1 MPSPRSIGA
10 LTRVRRLGWRR
21 EKNTPVFS
29 LTGCAPAGHITV
41 VAGIGVVLNPRSR
54 RNLRDPRAEA
64 RLAQTLGDHGVVRA
78 ARSIDELY
86 RIAEDFRRDAIDVL
100 AISGGDGTNHVTLTG
115 FLDVYGRATI
125 PQVALL
131 RGGTMNTVANSVGV
145 SKGRPEGI
153 LGRLIR
159 DYARRANAPMENV
172 ERHVMRIAPT
182 SGGKAHY
189 GFLFGTGVMCGF
201 LADYYR
207 DGEPSPLV
215 AAKTLARGIGSAF
228 IGGPTI
234 RRMAEPFRGSVS
246 LSCRPRDEHPLH
258 GGDRREEDWGE
269 RDYLAVAAG
278 TIAHIGLNFKPF
290 YRYRE
295 RPGHFHMLGIHA
307 SPVGFVRELPRIHR
321 GEPMRP
327 DKAFD
332 ALAERAVVRR
342 PAEDGGRLRYMI
354 DGDLHESDGDLEVT
368 IGPKVTLVV
377 VR

>member
-1 MPSPRSIGA
+1 
-10 LTRVRRLGWRR
+10 V
-21 EKNTPVFS
+21 
-29 LTGCAPAGHITV
+29 HITV

-64 RLAQTLGDHGVVRA
+64 RLARTLGDHGVVRA
-78 ARSIDELY
+78 ARSIDELH
-86 RIAEDFRRDAIDVL
+86 RIAEDFRRDDIDVL

-115 FLDVYGRATI
+115 FFDVYGRATM

-145 SKGRPEGI
+145 SKGRPEGL

-172 ERHVMRIAPT
+172 ERHVMRITPVE
-182 SGGKAHY
+182 GGKAHY

-201 LADYYR
+201 LADYYA

-215 AAKTLARGIGSAF
+215 AAKILARGIGSAF
-228 IGGPTI
+228 IRGPTI
-234 RRMAEPFRGSVS
+234 RRMAAPFRGSVN
-246 LSCRPRDEHPLH
+246 LSWAGNSEQSWD
-258 GGDRREEDWGE
+258 E

-278 TIAHIGLNFKPF
+278 TIAHIGLNFRPF
-290 YRYRE
+290 YRYAE
-295 RPGHFHMLGIHA
+295 RAAHFHMLGIHA
-307 SPVGFVRELPRIHR
+307 SPVGFVSELPRIHR

-327 DKAFD
+327 GKTFD
-332 ALAERAVVRR
+332 ALAERAYVRPSARATATR
-342 PAEDGGRLRYMI
+342 PSGTNGRLRYMI
-354 DGDLHESDGDLEVT
+354 DGDLHEARGELEVA
-368 IGPKVTLVV
+368 IGPKVKLVV